1 MQLIQSSN
9 ANTPV
14 IKETNRPSENI
25 RSGGWL
31 SRVFGCWHMELSRP
45 IPARV
50 RHIESVLDVEHV
62 GQFNP
67 RTWKMLGKFYYNL
80 PKGTHSIK
88 AT

>member
-1 MQLIQSSN
+1 VAGSVAYLGAGIWNLVGHS
-9 ANTPV
+9 
-14 IKETNRPSENI
+14 
-25 RSGGWL
+25 
-31 SRVFGCWHMELSRP
+31 
-45 IPARV
+45 PARV